1 MATPEFVYLNEQAVR
16 VTGWEKDDAT
26 GTIGFVVIATGEE
39 ERDTL
44 LDIFSREPVMV
55 RLGQGSA
62 IPMEV
67 RSLDTRSKG
76 DGTHALYR
84 VEVSLWPEGSVPATE
99 PAPEP
104 ATLERD
110 PVLQR
115 LDTIVGLLGEIR
127 DELRRAR

>member
-26 GTIGFVVIATGEE
+26 GTIGFVVIARGEE
-39 ERDTL
+39 ERDAL
-44 LDIFSREPVMV
+44 LDMFSREPVMV
-55 RLGQGSA
+55 RVGQSSA

-67 RSLDTRSKG
+67 RALDTRSKG

-84 VEVSLWPEGSVPATE
+84 VEVSLWPEGSVPAAE
-99 PAPEP
+99 PPHKPVPLDDAPM
-104 ATLERD
+104 
-110 PVLQR
+110 LQR
-115 LDTIVGLLGEIR
+115 LDTIAALLEEIR